1 MRFDNDCTDCGY
13 PPRQAC
19 GWPYYMSSTRLSN
32 GCTRIICTS
41 GPLNTNKHNPSAC
54 REYNGKGL
62 VFDSDCIDCGY
73 PPKQACASAYYMS
86 STRQLN
92 GCTRITCTSRPF
104 NTNMWHN
111 PSACLEYNGKGLLSD
126 NDCIDCGYPP
136 KQACN
141 YPYYM
146 KSTRLSNGC
155 TRITCNYRCSS
166 CSSGKYIYTACSTN
180 KDTVCR
186 SCSKCSSSYYISRRC
201 TSNGNTICS
210 RCSSCSSGYYMK
222 TRCST
227 YHNTVCSRCSSCS
240 TGYYIS
246 SRCSSTRNTVCSH
259 CQGCAAG
266 YYISTP
272 CSTNQNTVCSRCS
285 SCSSGSYMKTQCSTN
300 HNTVCS
306 QCSSC
311 STGYYISSQCSSTR
325 NTVCSR
331 CQSCAAGYYINT
343 PCSAN
348 QNTVCSRCQ
357 SCPIGWHIS
366 TRCGPDRNT
375 VCSTEAP
382 TGTPTAVP
390 TKPPTS
396 NPTTI
401 PTERPTRQ
409 PTRSPTT
416 NPTVSPTSEPTPK
429 PTRPPTLDPTTIP
442 TERPTHR
449 PTSMP
454 TNTPTETPTSAPTP
468 ILTRPPTPNDFY
480 YIVRGSKDRACVKQ
494 LKRKCSTRA
503 VNKGQLW
510 KVVCCDD
517 VRHPG
522 WRKNRGCSVYTMS
535 KVSQCVEASWNDAV
549 DMCSAVGGRLCTK
562 DELTNNCAKNSRC
575 PYKGKMVWS
584 STSKENKDYF
594 KGQSY
599 YIVQGKS
606 DAPCRDKL
614 DKKCT
619 TRAVYKDQLWSVVC
633 CADARIVGWKKSG
646 CSVYTHPKDPICGK
660 LSWHDAVDACRDIGG
675 RLCTV
680 EELTNN
686 CVKNHKCGYNSQ
698 MVWSSMLA

>member
-1 MRFDNDCTDCGY
+1 MRFDNDCIDCGY
-13 PPRQAC
+13 PPKQAC

-41 GPLNTNKHNPSAC
+41 GPSNTNKHNPSAC
-54 REYNGKGL
+54 REDNGKGML
-62 VFDSDCIDCGY
+62 FDSDCIDCGY
-73 PPKQACASAYYMS
+73 PPKQACASGYYMS

-111 PSACLEYNGKGLLSD
+111 PSACLEDNGKGLLSD

-136 KQACN
+136 KQACK

-155 TRITCNYRCSS
+155 TRIACN
-166 CSSGKYIYTACSTN
+166 
-180 KDTVCR
+180 
-186 SCSKCSSSYYISRRC
+186 
-201 TSNGNTICS
+201 S
-210 RCSSCSSGYYMK
+210 RCSSCS
-222 TRCST
+222 
-227 YHNTVCSRCSSCS
+227 N
-240 TGYYIS
+240 GYYIS
-246 SRCSSTRNTVCSH
+246 SRCTSTRNTVCSR
-259 CQGCAAG
+259 CQSCAAG

-285 SCSSGSYMKTQCSTN
+285 SCSSGSYMKTRCSTY

-331 CQSCAAGYYINT
+331 CQSCAAGYYIST

-390 TKPPTS
+390 TQPPTS

-468 ILTRPPTPNDFY
+468 ILIRPPTPNDFY
-480 YIVRGSKDRACVKQ
+480 YIVRGSIDSACVKQ
-494 LKRKCSTRA
+494 LERQCSTRA
-503 VNKGQLW
+503 VNKAQLW

-517 VRHPG
+517 VRHTG
-522 WRKNRGCSVYTMS
+522 WRKNPGCSVYTLS
-535 KVSQCVEASWNDAV
+535 KVTQCVEASWNDAV
-549 DMCSAVGGRLCTK
+549 DICSAVGGRLCTK
-562 DELTNNCAKNSRC
+562 DELTNNCAKKSRC
-575 PYKGKMVWS
+575 PYKEEMIWS
-584 STSKENKDYF
+584 STSKQNKDYF
-594 KGQSY
+594 TGQSY

-633 CADARIVGWKKSG
+633 CADARIVGEEKSG
-646 CSVYTHPKDPICGK
+646 CPVYTNPTDPICGK
-660 LSWHDAVDACRDIGG
+660 LSWHDAVDVCRDIGG

-686 CVKNHKCGYNSQ
+686 CEKNHTCGYNSQ